1 MSAGAQALELAGFA
15 ATGAAVAY
23 LHLLA
28 LASAVRR
35 LVAGGA
41 RAAAALTALRLA
53 LLVGAL
59 TAASLVGAGPMLALA
74 LGLLLTRAALIRR
87 VGGVA

>member
-1 MSAGAQALELAGFA
+1 MTVAGQFLELAGFA
-15 ATGAAVAY
+15 AAGAAVAW

-28 LASAVRR
+28 LLAAVKR
-35 LVAGGA
+35 LVMGGA

-59 TAASLVGAGPMLALA
+59 TAACLCGAGPLMAMA
-74 LGLLLTRAALIRR
+74 LGLLGARVALTKRI
-87 VGGVA
+87 GGVA

>member
-1 MSAGAQALELAGFA
+1 MSAGAEALELAGFA
-15 ATGAAVAY
+15 AAGAALACLY
-23 LHLLA
+23 ALA
-28 LASAVRR
+28 LAAAARR
-35 LVAGGA
+35 LVTGGA

-59 TAASLVGAGPMLALA
+59 TAASLSGAGPLLALA
-74 LGLLLTRAALIRR
+74 FGLLITRVALVRR